1 MTLLKCLFEY
11 DEKRYCNCLNPEN
24 LPGVKKKSFVLP
36 FKGGEI
42 WFEHLDGMYQFTDLV
57 LEKLKND
64 SRSFLLLSNPSH
76 IGFVLDQTLVTK
88 EIALKIAN
96 LLCDERKKFMR
107 VCFMGTDKKIKKM
120 ITAALKEKADFA
132 FCFINDIEQA
142 KEWLVSE

>member
-1 MTLLKCLFEY
+1 MKQFINQEY
-11 DEKRYCNCLNPEN
+11 K
-24 LPGVKKKSFVLP
+24 
-36 FKGGEI
+36 
-42 WFEHLDGMYQFTDLV
+42 M
-57 LEKLKND
+57 
-64 SRSFLLLSNPSH
+64 
-76 IGFVLDQTLVTK
+76 LVTK